1 MFTPV
6 DYRIRTYQLALRVN
20 GWLFPQVWLATYSF
34 ENVLERAPGLDNIY
48 LEYTLMVEDP
58 TFGRFEL
65 PSNMVVEWKT
75 EGRWYQTKP
84 QLVIDSLLNGGA
96 YDDRKAQEG

>member
-20 GWLFPQVWLATYSF
+20 GWLFPQVWLATYS
-34 ENVLERAPGLDNIY
+34 
-48 LEYTLMVEDP
+48 
-58 TFGRFEL
+58 FEL

>member
-1 MFTPV
+1 
-6 DYRIRTYQLALRVN
+6 
-20 GWLFPQVWLATYSF
+20 VWLVTYSF

-48 LEYTLMVEDP
+48 VRYALMVEDS

-65 PSNMVVEWKT
+65 SSNMIVEWKT

-84 QLVIDSLLNGGA
+84 QLVINHLLAKGA
-96 YDDRKAQEG
+96 